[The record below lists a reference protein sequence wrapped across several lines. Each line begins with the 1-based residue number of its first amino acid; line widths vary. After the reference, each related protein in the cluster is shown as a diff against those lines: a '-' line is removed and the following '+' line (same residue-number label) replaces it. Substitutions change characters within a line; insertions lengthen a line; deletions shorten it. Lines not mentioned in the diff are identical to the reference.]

1 MSITEFQELLKS
13 DQVQKNKELEKQI
26 KGLDEE
32 IKKKDGLLRTLF
44 NRCYT
49 DSQKE
54 TCWFCSM
61 VDECKKL
68 REVSA

>member
-54 TCWFCSM
+54 T
-61 VDECKKL
+61 
-68 REVSA
+68 